1 MFKDNNFYFPNIEQ
15 IKKNKKKSKSINK
28 RNISHN
34 QIPTK
39 KHGFYAFSNTQY
51 NAYEFISFYTP
62 KNKKNSNSNIALRKR
77 NSKNENSSNI
87 GMNIKINMKRK
98 MQKKENSL
106 LSNINYNKLEYLQN
120 KENIYI
126 GNIIRNFN
134 NKNENILLKKKKTK
148 SLENKKG
155 VLKKIKDI
163 DLNKLVLDK
172 KENNLLLNK
181 KLNFKNE
188 YLNDKK
194 NILNQKFKND
204 NHKNIEIIR
213 EKILLEK
220 NINNTKINNPDDI
233 DKTNKIQNNNLNN
246 DEKLNKEKI
255 NENNI
260 YNDNKDEKKEN
271 IKNEKE
277 VENLINNK
285 DKENKKNENEISILK
300 LNSDK
305 KEKEKE
311 KENIPILKL
320 DNDSDSSSSSEQRSN
335 KSGSDSE
342 ESDYSDS
349 YESYDGLEVKGEV
362 LTKNKKTN
370 FLNNIKKCLFNE
382 SRNIKNVSKDYNTN
396 SNTNI
401 KIEDEDLKLETS
413 MELKRKKTVD
423 FSKTYRISLK
433 ENISFS
439 VSQMNDSNIKILSSM
454 VTQPGINDNKEKIN
468 QDSYLIL
475 ENLFGL
481 KFNIYGIF
489 DGHGDNGHL
498 ISNLVSTLLNKYF
511 TNKINY
517 CIKNKNESKEISE
530 SESSIFKDEVNIT
543 DEMLSEIFSEKNNF
557 IKDTIRILD
566 EKSNECNFDLNFSG
580 TTCVLLFILENK
592 IVCSNIGDSS
602 CYLFHCSNEER
613 WTHELIS
620 ILHKPEDPN
629 EQKRIIE
636 NGGVIHPYYDEDGV
650 FEGPDRVYVK
660 GKTYPGLSLTR
671 SIGDLEGEKVG
682 IISEPDIIAKKIDS
696 TCKYLVLGSDG
707 LWDMIKPYD
716 VIRIVNPFFN
726 KGDPKGACNALLK
739 RANKNWDKDESE
751 RDDITIIVVFIGT
764 PNKINS

>member
-1 MFKDNNFYFPNIEQ
+1 MIKEINFNFHNIEQ
-15 IKKNKKKSKSINK
+15 IMRNKKKSKSINK
-28 RNISHN
+28 RNTSHYK
-34 QIPTK
+34 IPK
-39 KHGFYAFSNTQY
+39 KKDRYYAFSNTQY
-51 NAYEFISFYTP
+51 NIKEFISFYNP
-62 KNKKNSNSNIALRKR
+62 KNKNKSNSNS
-77 NSKNENSSNI
+77 SNF
-87 GMNIKINMKRK
+87 GMNIKNNIKRK
-98 MQKKENSL
+98 MQKKENTL
-106 LSNINYNKLEYLQN
+106 LSNINHNKMEYAQN

-126 GNIIRNFN
+126 SNIIRNFN

-155 VLKKIKDI
+155 VLKKIKDN

-172 KENNLLLNK
+172 KENNLLLNR

-194 NILNQKFKND
+194 NILNKKLKND

-220 NINNTKINNPDDI
+220 NINTKINNPDDI
-233 DKTNKIQNNNLNN
+233 DKANKIQNNNLNN
-246 DEKLNKEKI
+246 EEKLNKEKI

-260 YNDNKDEKKEN
+260 DNVNDNKDDKKGN

-277 VENLINNK
+277 DENLINNK
-285 DKENKKNENEISILK
+285 DNENQKI
-300 LNSDK
+300 
-305 KEKEKE
+305 
-311 KENIPILKL
+311 ENEIPILKL
-320 DNDSDSSSSSEQRSN
+320 DSNKKEKGNTPILKLDNVSDSSSSSEQRSN
-335 KSGSDSE
+335 NNVSDSE
-342 ESDYSDS
+342 ESYYSDS

-382 SRNIKNVSKDYNTN
+382 SRNIKDVSKDYNTN

-401 KIEDEDLKLETS
+401 NIEDEDLKLETS
-413 MELKRKKTVD
+413 MEVKRKKTVD
-423 FSKTYRISLK
+423 FSKKYRINLK
-433 ENISFS
+433 ENISLS

-498 ISNLVSTLLNKYF
+498 ISNLVSSLLNKYF
-511 TNKINY
+511 SNKINY
-517 CIKNKNESKEISE
+517 CIKNKNESKEISG
-530 SESSIFKDEVNIT
+530 SESSISKHEVNIT
-543 DEMLSEIFSEKNNF
+543 DEMLSEIFSQNNNF

-602 CYLFHCSNEER
+602 CYLFYCSNEER

-682 IISEPDIIAKKIDS
+682 IISEPDIIVKKIDS
-696 TCKYLVLGSDG
+696 TCKYLVMGSDG

-739 RANKNWDKDESE
+739 RANKYWDKDESE

>member
-1 MFKDNNFYFPNIEQ
+1 MLKEINFNFHNIEQ
-15 IKKNKKKSKSINK
+15 IMRNKKKSKSISK
-28 RNISHN
+28 RNTSHN
-34 QIPTK
+34 KIPK
-39 KHGFYAFSNTQY
+39 KKDRFYAFSNTQY
-51 NAYEFISFYTP
+51 SINEFISFYNP
-62 KNKKNSNSNIALRKR
+62 KNKNKSNSNITLRKR
-77 NSKNENSSNI
+77 NSKNEISSNFGI
-87 GMNIKINMKRK
+87 NIKNNIKRK
-98 MQKKENSL
+98 MQKKENTL
-106 LSNINYNKLEYLQN
+106 LSNINNNKIEYAQN

-126 GNIIRNFN
+126 SNIIRNFN

-148 SLENKKG
+148 SYENKKG
-155 VLKKIKDI
+155 ALKKIKDN
-163 DLNKLVLDK
+163 DLNKLVLNS
-172 KENNLLLNK
+172 KENNLLLNR

-194 NILNQKFKND
+194 NILNKKFKND

-246 DEKLNKEKI
+246 EEKLNKEKI

-260 YNDNKDEKKEN
+260 DNDNKDDKKQNIKKE
-271 IKNEKE
+271 KE
-277 VENLINNK
+277 DENLINNK
-285 DKENKKNENEISILK
+285 DKENQKIENEIPILK
-300 LNSDK
+300 LDSDK
-305 KEKEKE
+305 KEKE
-311 KENIPILKL
+311 NTPILKL
-320 DNDSDSSSSSEQRSN
+320 DNASDSSSSSEQRSN
-335 KSGSDSE
+335 NNVSDSE

-382 SRNIKNVSKDYNTN
+382 SRNIKDVSKDYNTN

-401 KIEDEDLKLETS
+401 NIEDEDLKLETS
-413 MELKRKKTVD
+413 MEVKRKKTVD
-423 FSKTYRISLK
+423 FSKTYRINLK
-433 ENISFS
+433 ENISLS

-511 TNKINY
+511 SNKINY

-530 SESSIFKDEVNIT
+530 SESSISKDEANIT

-636 NGGVIHPYYDEDGV
+636 NGGVIHPYYDEDGL

-682 IISEPDIIAKKIDS
+682 IISEPDIIVKKIDS
-696 TCKYLVLGSDG
+696 TCKYLVMGSDG

-739 RANKNWDKDESE
+739 RANKYWDKDESE